1 MKDCKLQ
8 KPCDHKVQEIIA
20 IDGISPNYTADLMY
34 TSNMNETYTSII
46 ELSDYDGISMF
57 ALDFPGITNWSYR
70 SDGKQILFGTKCP
83 VDVNMLFPD
92 NNGNLIPKKQYFMS
106 YLATQATCPKCK
118 NTKTTNDVIIDND
131 GRIAVVES
139 YNKVRQQLLK
149 ILLTVRGTNIN
160 DVEYGSTLSTSIG
173 LKMTEYFLARL
184 QFSIIEAIN
193 HLIDL
198 QSSIGVPSSEQITD
212 IYDLSVKQDITDPR
226 IVNLNI
232 TVKLADYSTV
242 STNIGMRF

>member
-1 MKDCKLQ
+1 MKDIKLSTA
-8 KPCDHKVQEIIA
+8 CNHIVQEIIT

-34 TSNMNETYTSII
+34 VSNMNKNWTSIV

-70 SDGKQILFGTKCP
+70 SDGKQIQFGTECP
-83 VDVNMLFPD
+83 VDANMLFPD
-92 NNGNLIPKKQYFMS
+92 NNANLIPTKQYFMS

-149 ILLTVRGTNIN
+149 VLLTVRGTNIN
-160 DVEYGSTLSTSIG
+160 DIEYGSTLSTSIG

-198 QSSIGVPSSEQITD
+198 QLSIGVPSNEQITD
-212 IYDLSVKQDITDPR
+212 IYDLSVKQDTSDVR
-226 IVNLNI
+226 IVNLSL
-232 TVKLADYSTV
+232 TVKMADYTTV